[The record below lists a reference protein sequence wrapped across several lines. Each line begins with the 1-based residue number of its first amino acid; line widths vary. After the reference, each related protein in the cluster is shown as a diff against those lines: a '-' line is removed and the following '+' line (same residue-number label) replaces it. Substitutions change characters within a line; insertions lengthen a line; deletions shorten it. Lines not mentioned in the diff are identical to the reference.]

1 MCLAQS
7 REPQLPTAYASRE
20 QIRHAPHVETALR
33 ACWESRATAART
45 ALSPASVNVVVW
57 VKVRLLFMAAA
68 SLQAQP
74 PSWLGPQSA
83 PAARRACRVFPHSQP
98 AHRSR
103 SSVGPARAAAAL
115 ATAITVSRRQ
125 NGRGRSV
132 AFAEGPMA
140 GWVPHQLLNGPR
152 CQILLVP
159 RGFRCPT
166 SARARPVLT
175 RQALCSR
182 CHWTMLRF

>member
-1 MCLAQS
+1 
-7 REPQLPTAYASRE
+7 
-20 QIRHAPHVETALR
+20 
-33 ACWESRATAART
+33 
-45 ALSPASVNVVVW
+45 
-57 VKVRLLFMAAA
+57 MAAA

-140 GWVPHQLLNGPR
+140 GVGAPPAAERPALPNTPGSKRLQVPDFSSCAATLDQAGTLQSLSLDDASFLAQTSHEPDCNDIAPG
-152 CQILLVP
+152 
-159 RGFRCPT
+159 CP
-166 SARARPVLT
+166 SKVR
-175 RQALCSR
+175 
-182 CHWTMLRF
+182 MM